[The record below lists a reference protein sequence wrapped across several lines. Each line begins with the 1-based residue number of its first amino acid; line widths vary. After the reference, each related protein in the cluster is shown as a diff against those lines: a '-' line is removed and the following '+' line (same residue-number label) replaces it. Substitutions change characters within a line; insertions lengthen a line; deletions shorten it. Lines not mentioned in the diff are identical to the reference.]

1 VALCA
6 PLNLVHKEVPMTQ
19 HTVRL
24 RLNQQQRQ
32 LLEQTIAKGLAPDLQ
47 GLVLRALREYRAP
60 AQPAAAAKEAR

>member
-1 VALCA
+1 
-6 PLNLVHKEVPMTQ
+6 MTQ

-47 GLVLRALREYRAP
+47 SLVRRALREYRAP
-60 AQPAAAAKEAR
+60 SQPAAAAKDAR